1 MTKFPICCVSLLS
14 IVTLAGAA
22 GQNTAQAALRDVKDR
37 SAAPSFRLTDTSG
50 KSVRLSDFLGKPVA
64 LNFWA
69 TECGG
74 CREELPTFVALSG
87 AYKDRG
93 LTVVGVSMD
102 ISYSDLKGANE
113 GWARVKPFIAAHGMK
128 YQIVLDDGSAEKAF
142 NVTALPST
150 YLVDRSGRIAATYIG
165 AVVDPANL
173 EANIKTLLAER

>member
-1 MTKFPICCVSLLS
+1 MTKVTWCSILLPA
-14 IVTLAGAA
+14 IVALVGPQ
-22 GQNTAQAALRDVKDR
+22 GQKNQARLRDVQDR
-37 SAAPSFRLTDTSG
+37 SVSPSFRLADTSG
-50 KSVRLSDFLGKPVA
+50 KSVRLSDFRGKPVV

-74 CREELPTFVALSG
+74 CRQELPTFVALSR
-87 AYKDRG
+87 AYNDTG

-102 ISYSDLKGANE
+102 ISYEDLKNADE

-142 NVTALPST
+142 DVTALPAT

-165 AVVDPANL
+165 VVVDPANL

>member
-1 MTKFPICCVSLLS
+1 MTKFTICFVSLLS
-14 IVTLAGAA
+14 TLALVGAA
-22 GQNTAQAALRDVKDR
+22 GQRTTQAALRDAGAR
-37 SAAPSFRLTDTSG
+37 SAAPSFRLSDTSG
-50 KSVRLSDFLGKPVA
+50 KSVRLADFRGKPVV

-74 CREELPTFVALSG
+74 CREELPTFVDLRR
-87 AYKDRG
+87 AYKEMG

-102 ISYSDLKGANE
+102 ISYSDLKSANE
-113 GWARVKPFIAAHGMK
+113 GWARVKPFIAAHGIK
-128 YQIVLDDGSAEKAF
+128 YQIVLDDGSAEKGF

-165 AVVDPANL
+165 AVVDPTNL

>member
-1 MTKFPICCVSLLS
+1 MTKG
-14 IVTLAGAA
+14 TLCSVLFLATVALVGA
-22 GQNTAQAALRDVKDR
+22 QSQKNQAPLRDVKDR
-37 SAAPSFRLTDTSG
+37 SASPSFRLADSSG
-50 KSVRLSDFLGKPVA
+50 KSVRLSDFRGKPVV

-74 CREELPTFVALSG
+74 CRQELPTFVALSA
-87 AYKDRG
+87 AYKNTG

-102 ISYSDLKGANE
+102 ISYSDLKSADE
-113 GWARVKPFIAAHGMK
+113 GWARVKPFSAAHGMT

-142 NVTALPST
+142 NVTALPAT

-165 AVVDPANL
+165 VVVDPANL